1 MRRKHP
7 ILALKT
13 IKSFILIFDHC
24 MPISKLSITD
34 LLSLA
39 KKYPLLDVRSPGEYR
54 HGHIPGAYSLPL
66 FSDEERK
73 VVGTAYKQESREKA
87 IKIGLDYFGKKMVG
101 MVEEVE
107 TLIANRNQTD
117 NSKPGHVLVHCWRGG
132 MRSAGV
138 AWLLDLYGFTVYTL
152 TGGYKAY
159 RNWVLQQFEKNYNV
173 NVLGGYTGS
182 GKTSLLQQL
191 AKQGETIIDLEEFA
205 RHKGSAFGNLEQEP
219 QPSQEMFENELAMA
233 LSATGSA
240 TIWVEDESQRLGLV
254 NIPGAFMS
262 TMRSNQLFF
271 IDVPFEERLH
281 YLLTGYGNCSKEAL
295 EAAIL
300 RIKKRLGHLNAK
312 NAVNFL
318 SENNL
323 KECFRVLLTY
333 YDKQYRKALQEHA
346 NPQKHVINIEAH
358 TVDAIQNARFL
369 LPQQKA

>member
-1 MRRKHP
+1 
-7 ILALKT
+7 
-13 IKSFILIFDHC
+13 
-24 MPISKLSITD
+24 MPIAKLSITEF
-34 LLSLA
+34 LSLA
-39 KKYPLLDVRSPGEYR
+39 KKYPVLDVRSPGEYK
-54 HGHIPGAYSLPL
+54 HGHIPEAYSLPL

-87 IKIGLDYFGKKMVG
+87 IRIGLDYFGKKMVA

-117 NSKPGHVLVHCWRGG
+117 YPKPGHVLVHCWRGG
-132 MRSAGV
+132 MRSTGV

-159 RNWVLQQFEKNYNV
+159 RNWVLQQFEKNYSIH
-173 NVLGGYTGS
+173 VLGGYTGS

-205 RHKGSAFGNLEQEP
+205 KHKGSAFGNLDLDP
-219 QPSQEMFENELAMA
+219 QPYQEMFENELAMA

-254 NIPGAFMS
+254 NIPSAFMR
-262 TMRSNQLFF
+262 TIRDNQLFF
-271 IDVPFEERLH
+271 IDVPFEERLNH
-281 YLLTGYGNCSKEAL
+281 LLTGYGNCSKEAL

-312 NAVNFL
+312 NAINFL

-323 KECFRVLLTY
+323 KECFRILLTY
-333 YDKQYRKALQEHA
+333 YDKQYRKALQEHT
-346 NPQKHVINIEAH
+346 NPQKQLINIEAH
-358 TVDAIQNARFL
+358 TVDAIQNAGFL
-369 LPQQKA
+369 LPQQKTRT